1 MMDDLQIKRK
11 TICEGRFEDVVEIN
25 EHYFLVSKKH
35 RVTVLPYSI
44 DSRGLLDKVGVV
56 KDYNYVF
63 EDYDYTLINGYIS
76 QDDGTDLVAANRVL
90 FEVIGT
96 NVTNADDWMYLGSLY
111 NNLTSDSAISLY
123 CVDIGQVEIKET
135 EEVKEKQEKKKF
147 QMIDVS
153 RASTSDDTLILASF
167 FRLYNFFYIN
177 SLSNNKKE

>member
-1 MMDDLQIKRK
+1 
-11 TICEGRFEDVVEIN
+11 
-25 EHYFLVSKKH
+25 
-35 RVTVLPYSI
+35 
-44 DSRGLLDKVGVV
+44 
-56 KDYNYVF
+56 
-63 EDYDYTLINGYIS
+63 
-76 QDDGTDLVAANRVL
+76 
-90 FEVIGT
+90 
-96 NVTNADDWMYLGSLY
+96 MYLGSLY